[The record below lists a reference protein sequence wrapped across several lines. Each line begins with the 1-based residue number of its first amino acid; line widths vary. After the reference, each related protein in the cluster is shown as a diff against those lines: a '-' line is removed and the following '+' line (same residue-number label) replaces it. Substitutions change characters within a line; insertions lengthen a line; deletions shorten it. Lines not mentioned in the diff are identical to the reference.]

1 MWDTRRIST
10 PDASIKRARTRR
22 PRADSA
28 ACGGGDTLYIVSR
41 TLLVL
46 REPEIRRLLDPA
58 ASLLAVEQAF
68 TAYATGGAE
77 LPAVINLNVP
87 ENRGEIHVKAGHV
100 RGGSHYAVKIAS
112 GFYDNPAKG
121 LPQNDGM
128 VLVFDASTGAPAALL
143 LDNGFITEQRTG
155 SAGAVAARHLARKD
169 ARIVGVVGCGN
180 QARYQLASLA
190 LVRPFREVRI
200 YGRRPERARAC
211 ASELGNDPA
220 IPRECRLA
228 AVPSVREAVEG
239 ADIVITVTASREP
252 LVEAAWLSPG
262 THITAVGSDGPDK
275 QELHADVLKR
285 ADLVVADSRAQCL
298 RLGEIHHAV
307 ASGTIPESKI
317 ACELGDITAGR
328 HPGRRSDTEI
338 TLCDLTGVGVQDV
351 AAAAVVLSRARTEG
365 LGDTLTL

>member
-10 PDASIKRARTRR
+10 PEASIKRARTRG
-22 PRADSA
+22 PRADGA

-87 ENRGEIHVKAGHV
+87 ENRGEIHVKAGHL
-100 RGGSHYAVKIAS
+100 RGGTHYAVKIAS
-112 GFYDNPAKG
+112 GFYNNPAKG

-155 SAGAVAARHLARKD
+155 SAGAVAAKHLARKD
-169 ARIVGVVGCGN
+169 ARIVGIVGCGN

-211 ASELGNDPA
+211 ASELASDPA

-262 THITAVGSDGPDK
+262 MHITAVGSDGPDK

-338 TLCDLTGVGVQDV
+338 TVCDLTGVGVQDV

-365 LGDTLTL
+365 LGDSLAI

>member
-1 MWDTRRIST
+1 MSCGTGREYH
-10 PDASIKRARTRR
+10 
-22 PRADSA
+22 AD
-28 ACGGGDTLYIVSR
+28 GGHGDTLWAVSR

-58 ASLLAVEQAF
+58 ASLQAVEGAF

-87 ENRGEIHVKAGHV
+87 ERRGEIHVKAGHL
-100 RGGSHYAVKIAS
+100 RGGTHYAVKIAS
-112 GFYDNPAKG
+112 GFYDNPSRG

-128 VLVFDASTGAPAALL
+128 VLVFDAGTGQPAALL

-155 SAGAVAARHLARKD
+155 SAGAVAAKHLARRD

-211 ASELGNDPA
+211 VEELRNDPA
-220 IPRECRLA
+220 MPRECRLA
-228 AVPSVREAVEG
+228 AVSSVREAVVG
-239 ADIVITVTASREP
+239 ADIVLTVTASREP

-262 THITAVGSDGPDK
+262 MHVTAVGSDGPDK
-275 QELHADVLKR
+275 QELHASVLER

-307 ASGTIPESKI
+307 ASGTIPESKV
-317 ACELGDITAGR
+317 ACELGDITAGK
-328 HPGRRSDTEI
+328 HPGRRSDSEI
-338 TLCDLTGVGVQDV
+338 TVCDLTGVGVQDV
-351 AAAAVVLSRARTEG
+351 AAAAVVLSRARAEG
-365 LGDTLTL
+365 LGVPLEV

>member
-1 MWDTRRIST
+1 
-10 PDASIKRARTRR
+10 
-22 PRADSA
+22 
-28 ACGGGDTLYIVSR
+28 VSR

-58 ASLLAVEQAF
+58 ASLQAVERAF

-87 ENRGEIHVKAGHV
+87 EHRGEIHVKAGHL
-100 RGGSHYAVKIAS
+100 RGGTHYAVKIAS
-112 GFYDNPAKG
+112 GFYDNPSRG

-128 VLVFDASTGAPAALL
+128 VLVFDAGTGQPAALL

-155 SAGAVAARHLARKD
+155 SAGAVAAKHLARRD

-211 ASELGNDPA
+211 VEELRNDRA
-220 IPRECRLA
+220 MPRECRLV
-228 AVPSVREAVEG
+228 AVSSVREAVVG

-262 THITAVGSDGPDK
+262 MHVTAVGSDGPDK
-275 QELHADVLKR
+275 QELHASVLER

-307 ASGTIPESKI
+307 ASGTIPESKV
-317 ACELGDITAGR
+317 ACELGDITAGK
-328 HPGRRSDTEI
+328 HPGRRSDSEI
-338 TLCDLTGVGVQDV
+338 TVCDLTGVGVQDV
-351 AAAAVVLSRARTEG
+351 AAAAVVLSRARAEG
-365 LGDTLTL
+365 LGVPLEV